1 MSASDENGNWELVR
15 FALVGS
21 TLNSQSPLIRR
32 GPLRKTSQDVRRGE
46 SVSCHLLGD
55 VPDDRQLEFFVL
67 IRLDHADDNQRENA

>member
-1 MSASDENGNWELVR
+1 MSASDENWELVR
-15 FALVGS
+15 FALTGS

-32 GPLRKTSQDVRRGE
+32 RPLLENAPGCSPGE

-67 IRLDHADDNQRENA
+67 VRLDHADDNQHKNA